1 MMTIQEKI
9 LAFCKTPVYQ
19 QLNAYY
25 GQSTVFNVLRV
36 ERSENRHTA
45 FWAWLLN
52 PEASHPLNEIPLRKF
67 LALVATKGND
77 EYKCYYDIVRRH
89 LIAGNYQLTVEDIKT
104 EQSIIGLAKDMVI
117 PDLEHLVEK
126 TDKGT
131 FKQDGQNRFDIWMLL
146 RISFTDDDDK
156 KQEWTLPLV
165 IENKI
170 YSKEGN
176 TESVEKAQT
185 VRYHRAVEII
195 KNYVCN
201 DNFCQPL
208 EVYLT
213 PSGAAEPVSTSF
225 IHLYYQDML
234 DHVLQP
240 CAIMAAVQTK
250 YSDSNVLID
259 GYIRNL
265 SCPSTNDEKE
275 QKDYSILGIADTER
289 DQLRSLYDTDV
300 FKSALCTVYPEAGT
314 SLLGQEM
321 DVDNDRALLE
331 QFWNANENLFK
342 MVLYSQFMDDKQ
354 KLKEVNRIVKVN
366 NRDNTRYLVAAK
378 QGEPWLN
385 KGGKAVSKSEA
396 SYLIFKAYCLLQQE
410 KNPGQILTV
419 DDLRKAFGSELNNYY
434 HNRFLKYL
442 FYDFSQCVTV
452 DIERSKYFDR
462 EILPESDD
470 WDFYWDDDHVLPHVE
485 GEVRS
490 VKMWRKDDFTRLK
503 DKAAQYGIVVESV

>member
-1 MMTIQEKI
+1 
-9 LAFCKTPVYQ
+9 
-19 QLNAYY
+19 
-25 GQSTVFNVLRV
+25 
-36 ERSENRHTA
+36 
-45 FWAWLLN
+45 
-52 PEASHPLNEIPLRKF
+52 
-67 LALVATKGND
+67 
-77 EYKCYYDIVRRH
+77 
-89 LIAGNYQLTVEDIKT
+89 
-104 EQSIIGLAKDMVI
+104 
-117 PDLEHLVEK
+117 
-126 TDKGT
+126 
-131 FKQDGQNRFDIWMLL
+131 
-146 RISFTDDDDK
+146 
-156 KQEWTLPLV
+156 
-165 IENKI
+165 
-170 YSKEGN
+170 
-176 TESVEKAQT
+176 
-185 VRYHRAVEII
+185 
-195 KNYVCN
+195 
-201 DNFCQPL
+201 
-208 EVYLT
+208 
-213 PSGAAEPVSTSF
+213 
-225 IHLYYQDML
+225 
-234 DHVLQP
+234 
-240 CAIMAAVQTK
+240 
-250 YSDSNVLID
+250 
-259 GYIRNL
+259 
-265 SCPSTNDEKE
+265 
-275 QKDYSILGIADTER
+275 
-289 DQLRSLYDTDV
+289 
-300 FKSALCTVYPEAGT
+300 
-314 SLLGQEM
+314 M

-462 EILPESDD
+462 EILRESDD

-485 GEVRS
+485 GDVRS